1 VVPQRR
7 QLIASVMAELR
18 GYIDAVDEF
27 ETAVGQHFG
36 LTRRQL
42 RSFLALRERDD
53 VPIGELEGL
62 SEVLEQLERDG
73 HVRIADGMVQAT
85 PAARGVLDEAF
96 APVEAAET
104 GLHRY
109 AADELGIVR
118 NFLRVGRQFYE
129 RRAQRFQSR
138 T

>member
-18 GYIDAVDEF
+18 GYIDAVDDF
-27 ETAVGQHFG
+27 ETAVAQHFG

-42 RSFLALRERDD
+42 RWFIALRDRDE
-53 VPIGELEGL
+53 VPISELEGI
-62 SEVLEQLERDG
+62 SDALEQLEHDG
-73 HVRIADGMVQAT
+73 HVRVADGIVQAT
-85 PAARGVLDEAF
+85 PATREVLTEAF

-109 AADELGIVR
+109 GADELGIVR
-118 NFLRVGRQFYE
+118 NFLRVGRRFYE
-129 RRAQRFQSR
+129 HRAERFQSR

>member
-1 VVPQRR
+1 MAQRR

-27 ETAVGQHFG
+27 ETAVAQDFG

-42 RSFLALRERDD
+42 RSFIALRERDE
-53 VPIGELEGL
+53 VPIGELEAI

-73 HVRIADGMVQAT
+73 HVRVVDGLVQAT
-85 PAARGVLDEAF
+85 PATREVLNEAF
-96 APVEAAET
+96 APIEAAET

-129 RRAQRFQSR
+129 RRAQRFQQR
-138 T
+138 DK